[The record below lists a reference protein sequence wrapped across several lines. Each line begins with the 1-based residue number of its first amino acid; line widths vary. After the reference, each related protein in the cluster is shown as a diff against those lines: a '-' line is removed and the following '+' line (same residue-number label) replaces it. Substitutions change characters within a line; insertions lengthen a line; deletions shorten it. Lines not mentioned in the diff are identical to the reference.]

1 MIWQHRVLS
10 AKFNGLCVWT
20 HQIWILSF
28 YFSVEQKKRDKL
40 TAILLQRNESKQEYI
55 YIAGGKNPI
64 KNPKENMI
72 KNRKKL

>member
-1 MIWQHRVLS
+1 MNFKFLLFSR
-10 AKFNGLCVWT
+10 AKKEG
-20 HQIWILSF
+20 
-28 YFSVEQKKRDKL
+28 KL

-72 KNRKKL
+72 KTEQKL